1 VKIINIKIK
10 LVFLLITCVLLSS
23 NYVQAKTKL
32 KYLKLHVGE
41 VKVLPINKVD
51 RVAIGLPDVVNYQIL
66 DNGQLLLIAKSPGE
80 TNLHIWEHKNRELK
94 FVVKVT
100 KDDMSHELKIA
111 KTLSSDV
118 DGLRV
123 RQLNGNII
131 FEGNVSVTHKEKLA
145 AIMSAVPN
153 SVALYE
159 YNDFDVEKM
168 VRMDVR
174 IVELNKKA
182 ASQIGIRWQQSMSG
196 PIMGLTK
203 GVRSNDYFR
212 VFQNDSDGIN
222 EGIVN
227 ATPNDSHFYGYLGI
241 TSTISSSIDLMAEA
255 GDARILATPKLLTKS
270 GDEASFLSGGEFPVL
285 VINSLGQS
293 EILFREYGIKV
304 DIKPTVNDE
313 NNINTFIHAEL
324 SSIDSSVTVSGV
336 PGLLS
341 RKVDTTINVKNNDTI
356 VISGLASMLESEQ
369 TTKVPFLGDIPVL
382 GALFRSKQKVRQQT
396 EVVIFVTP
404 RLVEP
409 KDSDNQ
415 KLLNYGIEL
424 RDHFADDRVNQAL
437 ME

>member
-1 VKIINIKIK
+1 VKYINIETK
-10 LVFLLITCVLLSS
+10 LIVVLITYVMFSSVL
-23 NYVQAKTKL
+23 VQAKTKF

-41 VKVLPINKVD
+41 VKVLSINKVD

-94 FVVKVT
+94 FIVKVT

-118 DGLRV
+118 NGLRV

-131 FEGNVSVTHKEKLA
+131 FEGNVSEKHKEKLA
-145 AIMSAVPN
+145 EIMSAVPN

-159 YNDFDVEKM
+159 YNKFDVEKM

-182 ASQIGIRWQQSMSG
+182 ASQVGIRWQQSMSG
-196 PIMGLTK
+196 PNLGFTN
-203 GVRSNDYFR
+203 GVYTNDFFR
-212 VFQNDSDGIN
+212 VFQDDAAGIN
-222 EGIVN
+222 RGIVN
-227 ATPNDSHFYGYLGI
+227 ATPNDSQFYGYFGI

-270 GDEASFLSGGEFPVL
+270 GEKASFLSGGEFPVL

-293 EILFREYGIKV
+293 EVLFKEYGIKI

-313 NNINTFIHAEL
+313 NSINTFIHAEL
-324 SSIDSSVTVSGV
+324 SSIDPSVTVSDV
-336 PGLLS
+336 PGVLT
-341 RKVDTTINVKNNDTI
+341 REVDTTINVQNNDTI

-369 TTKVPFLGDIPVL
+369 TTKVPVLGDIPIL
-382 GALFRSKQKVRQQT
+382 GALFRSKEKIRQET

-404 RLVEP
+404 RLVKPE
-409 KDSDNQ
+409 DGENQ
-415 KLLNYGIEL
+415 KLLNYGMEL
-424 RDHFADDRVNQAL
+424 RDYFADDRVNQAL
-437 ME
+437 LE

>member
-1 VKIINIKIK
+1 MKYINIETK
-10 LVFLLITCVLLSS
+10 LIVVLITYVMFSSVL
-23 NYVQAKTKL
+23 VQAKTKF

-41 VKVLPINKVD
+41 VKVLSINKVD

-94 FVVKVT
+94 FIVKVT

-118 DGLRV
+118 NGLRV

-131 FEGNVSVTHKEKLA
+131 FEGNVSEKHKEKLA
-145 AIMSAVPN
+145 EIMSAVPN

-159 YNDFDVEKM
+159 YNEFDVEKM

-196 PIMGLTK
+196 PSLGFTK
-203 GVRSNDYFR
+203 GVRTNDFFR
-212 VFQNDSDGIN
+212 VFQDDAAGIN
-222 EGIVN
+222 GGIVN
-227 ATPNDSHFYGYLGI
+227 ATPNDNHFYGYFGI
-241 TSTISSSIDLMAEA
+241 TSTITSSIDLMAEA
-255 GDARILATPKLLTKS
+255 GDARILATPKLLAKS
-270 GDEASFLSGGEFPVL
+270 GEEASFLSGGEFPVL

-293 EILFREYGIKV
+293 EVLFKEYGIKI

-313 NNINTFIHAEL
+313 NSINTFIHAEL
-324 SSIDSSVTVSGV
+324 SSIDPSVTVSDV
-336 PGLLS
+336 PGVLT
-341 RKVDTTINVKNNDTI
+341 REVDTTINVQNNDTI

-369 TTKVPFLGDIPVL
+369 TTKVPVLGDIPIL
-382 GALFRSKQKVRQQT
+382 GALFRSKEKIRQET

-404 RLVEP
+404 RLVKPE
-409 KDSDNQ
+409 DGENQ
-415 KLLNYGIEL
+415 KLLNYGMEL
-424 RDHFADDRVNQAL
+424 RDYFADDRVNQAL
-437 ME
+437 LE